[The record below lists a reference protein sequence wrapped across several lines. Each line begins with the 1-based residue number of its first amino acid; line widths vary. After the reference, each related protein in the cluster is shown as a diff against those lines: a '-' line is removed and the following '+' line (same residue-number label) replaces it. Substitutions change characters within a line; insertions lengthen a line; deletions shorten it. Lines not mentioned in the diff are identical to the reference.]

1 MKQLRGLRS
10 MSISDIQLIS
20 LDILK
25 DVHQFCVENGISY
38 TLYGG
43 TMIGAI
49 RHKGFIPW
57 DDDIDIAMPRP
68 DYERFLATYQSKH
81 GYRMFASGTKEN
93 YLAFSRVC
101 DLENTLVV
109 NEKAPWSDVPTGV
122 WIDIFPLDGAPDDED
137 DSILQLKKLKS
148 LWIRCCYAREAR
160 SSFSSVKDVGD
171 KIKLFLK
178 KIVYNKVLIPNER
191 VVSKFIK
198 EASSIKWGQTRHFWN
213 CSYLRYGMKE
223 YQEISDYS
231 STIIVPFEDSL
242 FYVCNGYD
250 HLMRT
255 KYGDYMQLPPE
266 SKQKSNHKYLSYYWK
281 K

>member
-1 MKQLRGLRS
+1 MR
-10 MSISDIQLIS
+10 
-20 LDILK
+20 
-25 DVHQFCVENGISY
+25 C
-38 TLYGG
+38 T
-43 TMIGAI
+43 
-49 RHKGFIPW
+49 
-57 DDDIDIAMPRP
+57 
-68 DYERFLATYQSKH
+68 
-81 GYRMFASGTKEN
+81 
-93 YLAFSRVC
+93 AFSRVC

-109 NEKAPWSDVPTGV
+109 NEKAPWSDVLTGV

-171 KIKLFLK
+171 KIKLFL
-178 KIVYNKVLIPNER
+178 KVLIPNER